1 MLQAVNA
8 RKWICWCKMEAV
20 KVVKRDEQSEA
31 EYVDSQYEYL
41 MEDKDKGITFE
52 ELRRRRSAER

>member
-1 MLQAVNA
+1 MKLRWTEDGFAG
-8 RKWICWCKMEAV
+8 CKMEAV
-20 KVVKRDEQSEA
+20 KVVKRDKQTEA

-41 MEDKDKGITFE
+41 MENKDKGITFE

>member
-1 MLQAVNA
+1 MTKNGVAG
-8 RKWICWCKMEAV
+8 CKMEAV
-20 KVVKRDEQSEA
+20 RVVKRDAQTEA

-41 MEDKDKGITFE
+41 IENKDKGITFE

>member
-1 MLQAVNA
+1 MTKNGVAG
-8 RKWICWCKMEAV
+8 CKMEAV
-20 KVVKRDEQSEA
+20 KVKVLKRDEQSEE

-41 MEDKDKGITFE
+41 MENKDKGITFE

>member
-1 MLQAVNA
+1 MTKNGVAG
-8 RKWICWCKMEAV
+8 CKMEAV
-20 KVVKRDEQSEA
+20 KVVKRDKQSEA

-41 MEDKDKGITFE
+41 IENKDKGITFE

>member
-1 MLQAVNA
+1 MTKNGVAG
-8 RKWICWCKMEAV
+8 CKMEAA

-41 MEDKDKGITFE
+41 MENKDKGITFE

>member
-1 MLQAVNA
+1 M
-8 RKWICWCKMEAV
+8 RKMEPV
-20 KVVKRDEQSEA
+20 EVVKRHDYSEA

-41 MEDKDKGITFE
+41 MENKDKGITFE

>member
-1 MLQAVNA
+1 
-8 RKWICWCKMEAV
+8 METV
-20 KVVKRDEQSEA
+20 KVVKRDKQTEA

-41 MEDKDKGITFE
+41 VENKDKGITFE